1 MSGIEEHNICC
12 GQYLL
17 WQGRLLFFTPN
28 RNAELV
34 MQLEALMYVILG
46 YLSVD
51 LRCKSYTRT
60 SRSENLSDLRIEIL
74 VRLLM

>member
-34 MQLEALMYVILG
+34 MQLEALMYIILG
-46 YLSVD
+46 YFV
-51 LRCKSYTRT
+51 C
-60 SRSENLSDLRIEIL
+60 
-74 VRLLM
+74 RLTI